1 MKQYEV
7 WDEMKGRRARV
18 WGLSYVNEFDFTE
31 KKNTLKASILK
42 EPKKNSFKLPE
53 NYFARNLSYAAPAL
67 PLPHEYS

>member
-31 KKNTLKASILK
+31 RKQHTQSEHTQRA
-42 EPKKNSFKLPE
+42 EKNSFKLPE